1 MCTRESSSP
10 IELPAK
16 EGPATRCT
24 MPSLMPSVQSR
35 TVRVGL
41 LTPINELDPRRA
53 VDYVSGMI
61 LDQIFEP
68 PYSSVA
74 GQRSLFE
81 PLRNE
86 DAGRG
91 LQYSAA
97 VRPGVVFS
105 DGSPLTAALAA
116 RSLRE
121 AGILAGKATV
131 SLRDDRVGFSL
142 SSPNPRFDLT
152 LTQGGCAIVLDNG
165 HQLFGTG
172 PYRFDERPLLRDL
185 QRAQRVRLV
194 RNPHHDGAAK
204 VDEIEFH
211 VLPPE
216 SDGTPRALV
225 DALHTGVIDLTTA
238 LSASDLVTWN
248 ITGVSPVTKPS
259 NSTAFLY
266 MNTDRSPLD
275 GAPARKALASAIDLL
290 EIASR
295 SYDRMP
301 AAFVATTALPPAM
314 SRGGG
319 GLRLDSVDAA
329 RLIETSGLRG
339 ARLSMA
345 VPWAP
350 RPYLVKPMAV
360 AKSIRQ
366 QFADA
371 GVAITLVE
379 TRSSDEYFDILTTG
393 RFDLALGGWI
403 ADTADPA
410 DFFDALLSS
419 HAVGNNNFANHSRW
433 SDAAT
438 DAMLAGFRVDPSDR
452 NRAELE
458 RIIAEGAP
466 FVPLVYGQSCV
477 VHGRRVRN
485 VTVSPTGSMAL
496 ATMSVS

>member
-1 MCTRESSSP
+1 P
-10 IELPAK
+10 
-16 EGPATRCT
+16 EG
-24 MPSLMPSVQSR
+24 
-35 TVRVGL
+35 
-41 LTPINELDPRRA
+41 
-53 VDYVSGMI
+53 
-61 LDQIFEP
+61 
-68 PYSSVA
+68 
-74 GQRSLFE
+74 
-81 PLRNE
+81 
-86 DAGRG
+86 
-91 LQYSAA
+91 
-97 VRPGVVFS
+97 
-105 DGSPLTAALAA
+105 
-116 RSLRE
+116 
-121 AGILAGKATV
+121 
-131 SLRDDRVGFSL
+131 
-142 SSPNPRFDLT
+142 
-152 LTQGGCAIVLDNG
+152 
-165 HQLFGTG
+165 
-172 PYRFDERPLLRDL
+172 
-185 QRAQRVRLV
+185 
-194 RNPHHDGAAK
+194 
-204 VDEIEFH
+204 
-211 VLPPE
+211 
-216 SDGTPRALV
+216 DGTPRALV
-225 DALHTGVIDLTTA
+225 EALHTGGIDLTTA

-266 MNTDRSPLD
+266 TNTERSPLD

-290 EIASR
+290 EVASR

-301 AAFVATTALPPAM
+301 AAFVATAALPPAM
-314 SRGGG
+314 SSSGG

-329 RLIETSGLRG
+329 RMIETSGLRG

-366 QFADA
+366 QLADA
-371 GVAITLVE
+371 GVTITLVE
-379 TRSSDEYFDILTTG
+379 TGSSDEYFDILTSG

-458 RIIAEGAP
+458 RIIAEAAP
-466 FVPLVYGQSCV
+466 FLPLVYGQSCV

-496 ATMSVS
+496 ATLSVS